1 MNCNFKPTITLFHCI
16 NTFGEALSL
25 TVSDKT
31 AFELKSVK
39 LPCSSLIKD
48 IFLLKAFEAGSDAVV
63 VLTCPEGT
71 CRYVEGNIR
80 AKKRIGWVKKIL
92 NEIGIEEKRLSLF
105 NINHGDRESAARI
118 IDKTLS
124 DLNIM
129 GPIFP
134 Q

>member
-1 MNCNFKPTITLFHCI
+1 MDGTFKPTITLFHCI
-16 NTFGEALSL
+16 NTFSEALSL
-25 TVSDKT
+25 PVSDKT

-80 AKKRIGWVKKIL
+80 AKKRVGRVKKIL
-92 NEIGIEEKRLSLF
+92 TEIGIEEKRVSLF
-105 NINHGDRESAARI
+105 NINHDDRKSAAQI

-124 DLNIM
+124 DLSSM